1 MKMYF
6 ARLKAL
12 TFPERSDIAPEEL
25 RMGFEAIRRA
35 STLDIARRFA
45 GSKGID
51 FDNELI
57 GMFMEVVAN
66 TDETQREL

>member
-1 MKMYF
+1 
-6 ARLKAL
+6 
-12 TFPERSDIAPEEL
+12 
-25 RMGFEAIRRA
+25 MGFEAIRQA
-35 STLDIARRFA
+35 SALDIARRFA
-45 GSKGID
+45 VSKGID